1 MYKYKYKSTGSTV
14 KRNPLKKKIALLDI
28 RMLSYLPFK

>member
-14 KRNPLKKKIALLDI
+14 KRNPLKKKIALLDYQDVVI
-28 RMLSYLPFK
+28 FTL